1 MTPPTTTKFR
11 IGTILD
17 KDYVLDFCKNTF
29 SWGDYI
35 DRVWDIWI
43 REPNSIFLV
52 AVVSENNIEKPIAMS
67 HGILIP
73 EKIIW
78 IEGIRVDPKYRS
90 QKLATNMSLY
100 ILDYA
105 KKRGAIYSS
114 AIVSINNEPSK
125 RLMEK
130 LGFKVISIW
139 SYFSI
144 KPIVFLPGE
153 FNNFIENK
161 SAAAAST
168 ITTKV
173 ANLKEYQLILD
184 FLNQSNI
191 FQTSGKKFVNSW
203 RWYDLTQD
211 RLRMMIN
218 NRQVIIL
225 VNNDIKNDDNDNN
238 INNKNEEGEGQYIE
252 KEENKIR
259 GLAIIDEEGYWNNQN
274 IFQIVYIDAASD
286 EILLSLVIKCFEIIT
301 LKENKNDEKRYVENK
316 YERVQVFSPFP
327 IKDNSLIFQKFN
339 VNFTEQFLLYHRE
352 I

>member
-1 MTPPTTTKFR
+1 MTQTRTKFR
-11 IGTILD
+11 IATVLD

-35 DRVWDIWI
+35 ERVWDLWI

-52 AVVSENNIEKPIAMS
+52 AVVNENNIEKPIAIS

-90 QKLATNMSLY
+90 QKLATNMSLH

-125 RLMEK
+125 ALMEK
-130 LGFKVISIW
+130 LGFKVISTW
-139 SYFSI
+139 SYLSI
-144 KPIVFLPGE
+144 KPIVLLPSE
-153 FNNFIENK
+153 SHNFIEDN
-161 SAAAAST
+161 SAT
-168 ITTKV
+168 TTKI
-173 ANLKEYQLILD
+173 ANLKDYQLILD
-184 FLNQSNI
+184 FLNQSYI
-191 FQTSGKKFVNSW
+191 FKTSGKKFVNSW
-203 RWYDLTQD
+203 RWYDLTED
-211 RLRMMIN
+211 RLEKMIN

-225 VNNDIKNDDNDNN
+225 VNNNDDIKNNDNN
-238 INNKNEEGEGQYIE
+238 NNNNNIDNKNGEGEGEDIE

-259 GLAIIDEEGYWNNQN
+259 GLVIIEEEGYWNNQN

-286 EILLSLVIKCFEIIT
+286 EILLSLVIKCLEIIT
-301 LKENKNDEKRYVENK
+301 LKENKNKNNKYSENK
-316 YERVQVFSPFP
+316 YERAQIFSPSP
-327 IKDNSLIFQKFN
+327 IKDNSLIFQKFS
-339 VNFTEQFLLYHRE
+339 VNFSEQFLLYHKE
-352 I
+352 